1 MSDFSMDVSQLLK
14 LMVKALT
21 EISIGQPAELVAEAA
36 TRAASSI
43 VTNAAY
49 PGNAASALLTC
60 ATIFIEDA
68 KSQEDNNLHH

>member
-1 MSDFSMDVSQLLK
+1 MSVSNMDVSQLLS

-21 EISIGQPAELVAEAA
+21 EIAIGQPAQLVAEAA

-43 VTNAAY
+43 VTNASH

-68 KSQEDNNLHH
+68 KYQEVNNFYH